1 MGEPTQAAVA
11 ATGNRLRLRPEHA
24 LVAAVAAVIA
34 FLALVPLVYLLWK
47 AFVAD
52 GALTLDAFRRA
63 YDAIGLG
70 EMLLNSLWFVAG
82 TTVLS
87 IGLGTALAY
96 LVVRTDL
103 PLKTLV
109 VALTVTQLVIPGV
122 LYTVAWVFLASPRSG
137 ALNTLLEPLFG
148 PGTFDIFGLRGMV
161 LVEALHTAP
170 FVFLLMAAALRAM
183 EGTLEESARV
193 SGAGALRALRKIT
206 LPLLRPALYAMV
218 LLVAIRALEGF
229 EVPALLGIPRGVWVL
244 TTGIWQSL
252 THYPVDYGAASAFAV
267 SLLAVASVGIFLL
280 FRLTWRGRSFQ
291 TMTGRGIR
299 PRPVELGRWR
309 WPVASLTLLYLAISV
324 VLPLLV
330 LVYTSTQR
338 YYSPPTAETLSHMSL
353 DSFARVLSDEATL
366 HALRNTLVLAAGTAT
381 CVVVLAAIAA
391 WLVVRTRVRGRGIVD
406 GLSFAP
412 IVIPGLVLGLALLIV
427 YLRVPLPIYGTMWI
441 LLIAYV
447 TSGMPVGMRFAVAST
462 HQVGDELEESA
473 HVSGAS
479 WWQTFRRVLLPLLLP
494 ALFAAWIYVFVA
506 STRQL
511 STALVLYSPGN
522 EVLSIRLWDQY
533 QQGEFAEFAA
543 LGVMMTL
550 VLVGLIAVAYKL
562 SARMRW

>member
-1 MGEPTQAAVA
+1 VA
-11 ATGNRLRLRPEHA
+11 ATGSRLRLRPEHA
-24 LVAAVAAVIA
+24 LVAGVAAVIA
-34 FLALVPLVYLLWK
+34 FLALVPLAYLLWK

-52 GALTLDAFRRA
+52 GALTLDPFRRA

-70 EMLLNSLWFVAG
+70 EMLLNSLWFVTG

-137 ALNTLLEPLFG
+137 ALNTLLEPLLG
-148 PGTFDIFGLRGMV
+148 PGTFDVFGLRGMV

-193 SGAGALRALRKIT
+193 SGAGPLRVLRKIT

-218 LLVAIRALEGF
+218 LLVAIRSLESF

-252 THYPVDYGAASAFAV
+252 TRYPVDYGAASAFAV
-267 SLLAVASVGIFLL
+267 SLLAIASVGIFLL

-291 TMTGRGIR
+291 TMTGRGVR

-309 WPVASLTLLYLAISV
+309 WPVASLTLLYLAIAV

-330 LVYTSTQR
+330 LVYASTQR
-338 YYSPPTAETLSHMSL
+338 YYSPPTAETLSRMSL
-353 DSFARVLSDEATL
+353 DSYARVLSNDATL
-366 HALRNTLVLAAGTAT
+366 QALRNTLVLAAGTAT
-381 CVVVLAAIAA
+381 CVVVLTAIAA
-391 WLVVRTRVRGRGIVD
+391 WLVVRTRVRGRGLVD
-406 GLSFAP
+406 GLSFTP

-447 TSGMPVGMRFAVAST
+447 TAGMPVGMRFAVAST

-533 QQGEFAEFAA
+533 QEGEFAEFAA

>member
-1 MGEPTQAAVA
+1 MAG
-11 ATGNRLRLRPEHA
+11 
-24 LVAAVAAVIA
+24 VAAVIA
-34 FLALVPLVYLLWK
+34 FLALVPLAYLLWK
-47 AFVAD
+47 AFIAD
-52 GALTLDAFRRA
+52 GSLTLDAFRRA
-63 YDAIGLG
+63 YDTIGLG
-70 EMLLNSLWFVAG
+70 EMLLNSLWFVTG

-87 IGLGTALAY
+87 IGLGTTLAY

-103 PLKTLV
+103 PLKMLV

-193 SGAGALRALRKIT
+193 SGAGPLRVLRKIT
-206 LPLLRPALYAMV
+206 LPLMRPALYAMV
-218 LLVAIRALEGF
+218 LLVAIRALESF
-229 EVPALLGIPRGVWVL
+229 EVPALLGMPRGVWVL

-299 PRPVELGRWR
+299 PRTVELGRWR
-309 WPVASLTLLYLAISV
+309 WPVASLTLLYLAIAV

-338 YYSPPTAETLSHMSL
+338 YYSPPTAETLSHMNL
-353 DSFARVLSDEATL
+353 DSYARVLSNDATMQ
-366 HALRNTLVLAAGTAT
+366 ALWNTLVLAAGTAT

-391 WLVVRTRVRGRGIVD
+391 WLVVRTRVRGRGLVD
-406 GLSFAP
+406 GLSFTP

-441 LLIAYV
+441 LLIAFV
-447 TSGMPVGMRFAVAST
+447 TAGMPVGMRFAVAST

-479 WWQTFRRVLLPLLLP
+479 WWQTFRRVLLPLLMP

-533 QQGEFAEFAA
+533 QEGEFAEFAA

>member
-1 MGEPTQAAVA
+1 MGEPTQAAAA
-11 ATGNRLRLRPEHA
+11 ATENRSWLRVEHV
-24 LVAAVAAVIA
+24 LVAGVAAVIA
-34 FLALVPLVYLLWK
+34 FLALVPLAYLLWK

-52 GALTLDAFRRA
+52 GTLTLDAFRRA

-161 LVEALHTAP
+161 LVEVLHTAP

-193 SGAGALRALRKIT
+193 SGAGPLRVLRRIT

-218 LLVAIRALEGF
+218 LLVVIRALEGF

-244 TTGIWQSL
+244 TTGIWHSL
-252 THYPVDYGAASAFAV
+252 TRYPVDYGAASAFAV

-309 WPVASLTLLYLAISV
+309 WPVASLTLLYLAIAV

-330 LVYTSTQR
+330 LVYTSAQR

-353 DSFARVLSDEATL
+353 DSYARVVSNDATL
-366 HALRNTLVLAAGTAT
+366 QALRNTLVLAAGTAT

-427 YLRVPLPIYGTMWI
+427 YLRVPLPIYGTLWI

-522 EVLSIRLWDQY
+522 EVLSVRLWDQY